1 MRIYHRISIWL
12 PKLRCATHQQV
23 ALRAMDLKL
32 PPVYLQTQNRR
43 PIQTLQSQTVAM
55 TEIGTPTKS
64 STPTADVEAMTPTE
78 GAMGAAGTVPSRG
91 PKDKRERNE
100 KGWQERKRRRVEENG
115 NGVANTEQSYMN
127 IQFPEEEIAA
137 EERRPKRKVAVMI
150 GYAGT
155 GYHGLQINHKEKT
168 IEGDIFAA
176 LVAAKAIS
184 KANADDPR
192 KSSFVRCARTDKGVH
207 AAGNMISLKLIIE
220 DPDVVKNIN
229 DNLPP
234 QIRVWG
240 IQRTN
245 NAFSCY
251 QSCDSRWYEY
261 LMPSYC
267 LLPPHPES
275 YLGKK
280 VLESIKEK
288 GLEEEYAQ
296 RLGEVK
302 DYWEEVYKNDIQPIL
317 DSLDP
322 KIRETVI
329 RRMHT
334 SDEASGGK
342 NSEEEGESKPSEES
356 TNSLS
361 EIKDGMAVDEK
372 PTDVPDSANNA
383 SVESS
388 TVGEELATEAAE
400 AADTPMAGTE
410 NTNEPEPAKSKE
422 IHPVDSALKQIKAAY
437 IAAKRRYRVT
447 PERLSQLQQALDRYI
462 GTKNFHNY
470 TIQKSHSDPSAKR
483 TIRSF
488 VANPEPVQINDT
500 QWLSLKVHG
509 QSFMMHQIR
518 KMVGM
523 AVLVTRCATPLSRI
537 DESYGT
543 ARISIPKAPSL
554 GLLLE
559 RPVFENYNKRAR
571 EQLNLAELDFSNYE
585 KEIQEFKDEHIYR
598 RIFELEE
605 KENSFHTFFH
615 QIDNYKEGYFLWVTA
630 GGIEAAEQRVGQA
643 ESIPKELEEELGDD
657 GEENPDE
664 CEG

>member
-1 MRIYHRISIWL
+1 
-12 PKLRCATHQQV
+12 
-23 ALRAMDLKL
+23 MDLKL
-32 PPVYLQTQNRR
+32 RPVYLQIRNRR
-43 PIQTLQSQTVAM
+43 PIQTLQSQTVAT
-55 TEIGTPTKS
+55 TETGTPIES
-64 STPTADVEAMTPTE
+64 STPTGDVEVKTPE
-78 GAMGAAGTVPSRG
+78 EAEMGAVGTVPSRG
-91 PKDKRERNE
+91 PKNKRERNE
-100 KGWQERKRRRVEENG
+100 KGWQERKRKRLEENG
-115 NGVANTEQSYMN
+115 DGVANTEPSYMH

-220 DPDVVKNIN
+220 DPDIVKKIN

-245 NAFSCY
+245 NAFSSY

-302 DYWEEVYKNDIQPIL
+302 DYWDEVYKNDIQPIL

-334 SDEASGGK
+334 SDEETSDK
-342 NSEEEGESKPSEES
+342 ISEKEAESKPSEES
-356 TNSLS
+356 VNSLP
-361 EIKDGMAVDEK
+361 ETKDRMAVDEK
-372 PTDVPDSANNA
+372 PTDVPDSEKNA

-388 TVGEELATEAAE
+388 TVGAELATQG
-400 AADTPMAGTE
+400 ADTAMTGAE
-410 NTNEPEPAKSKE
+410 NTDEPEAAKSKE
-422 IHPVDSALKQIKAAY
+422 IHPVDLALKQIKTAY
-437 IAAKRRYRVT
+437 IAAKRRYRIT

-462 GTKNFHNY
+462 GTKNYYNY
-470 TIQKSHSDPSAKR
+470 TIQKSRSDPSAKR

-518 KMVGM
+518 KMVAM

-537 DESYGT
+537 DESYGP

-571 EQLNLAELDFSNYE
+571 EQLNLAELDFGNYE
-585 KEIQEFKDEHIYR
+585 KEIQEFKDEYIYR

-615 QIDNYKEGYFLWVTA
+615 QIDNYKEDYFLWATA
-630 GGIEAAEQRVGQA
+630 GGMEAAEQRMGPA
-643 ESIPKELEEELGDD
+643 ESIPKGLEQESGDE